1 MEILLMILA
10 ALSWLMS
17 LALAFLGGS
26 AMAMAAMRRTVNH
39 GIEAV
44 KETVQKAIGGFDD
57 K

>member
-1 MEILLMILA
+1 METLLMILM

-17 LALAFLGGS
+17 LALAFMLGG
-26 AMAMAAMRRTVNH
+26 AAAMGAVKQTVNH